1 MIAAI
6 EWIPSGRANPNPSKY
21 EYSRA
26 EQEFLSRIVS
36 AQQEEG
42 GDDGDGDG
50 DNVGESDV
58 NNKDDDD
65 VDSDSDDDA
74 EKNEVS
80 TEEKK
85 KKVELPKVDPK
96 SLPDD
101 LNMDDYS
108 DDDNDNDTG
117 GREKTIGNL
126 LVGKVC
132 VCKSVR

>member
-36 AQQEEG
+36 AQQQEG
-42 GDDGDGDG
+42 GDDDGDKE
-50 DNVGESDV
+50 VGGSDV
-58 NNKDDDD
+58 GSDDND
-65 VDSDSDDDA
+65 DDDA

-108 DDDNDNDTG
+108 DDDDDNDTG

-132 VCKSVR
+132 VCKSVT